1 MCPPIIYVGLKSQNA
16 VIELFTMQ
24 SSEEHYD
31 KKVWG
36 ERERDQYVSVN
47 ERVDILD

>member
-31 KKVWG
+31 KKG
-36 ERERDQYVSVN
+36 MGRERER
-47 ERVDILD
+47 EREINT